1 VGHVAHIARSSMT
14 GAPASPTPH
23 RGHHWSFDNLHE
35 ILTGR
40 GPVRPGGRDQFTA
53 LCPVHED
60 STPSLSVTWKHG
72 HAGGVTLVNCFA
84 CSATAQDVVD
94 ALGLTLADLYDE
106 PLERT
111 QQRTTPRIGRS
122 PQQRTAGP
130 RRGKLGRLPALLGLT
145 PAPQVAHTWDA
156 VQTYPYV
163 DAGGTLVQ
171 EVLRE
176 QCSACPEPHKRFRQ
190 VFLTER
196 GTRVKTKPEGFAP
209 VLYRMPQVLAAVAA
223 GTPVWLVEGE
233 KDVETAERLGL
244 AATTNTQGAD
254 SFPPQLAE
262 VFGGATVHVVLD
274 RDQAGYERGVSLHQQ
289 LTAVHANVVLL
300 LPATPARK
308 SDLTDHVDDGHW
320 KSTETYG
327 GLQVVGVQELAAHAV
342 LATITT
348 KGAGVEQALEQAQLH
363 LDAAEAVVVR
373 ERRTEHQQ
381 AAKRWAVEA
390 ERRYEVITD
399 RIEEVRNHSTLGGS
413 DWAVLAVTEAEEV
426 MRRAGVAA
434 RTVHQITGMAVPP
447 LLQEPLAATGGGED
461 IPLPD
466 GPSEDP
472 GSEQNGWSGERGET
486 RSGLDIEQ
494 PVYRILDGQLV
505 HRTITKDGEEVLKL
519 VLGIDARVVEM
530 EYLEAAD
537 NTLDVDAPVLQGRE
551 GIVGQ
556 AEANPPA
563 PEVLSAVVIAFT
575 HPATGEV
582 MRSRIPADEYR
593 DCTWVDSLP
602 GPPAYDS
609 TPRGI
614 AKLRDALRAVGG
626 QRIARTV
633 RYRST
638 GWRRDEDGG
647 WFYVHAGGA
656 ITSSGAKAAP
666 VMLTGALRRFDLPAP
681 CDDATR
687 LREVFYA
694 HSASMLH
701 RLPERIGAPLLGHI
715 FRSALG
721 PNPWV
726 LTLVGS
732 PGSYKTATASLAM
745 HHWGEL
751 WDRKKPATSM
761 SGNGGTLNAIRVQL
775 SNAKDAMYWADDAA
789 PTKDWAAA
797 QKTIE
802 EFARLVHNG
811 EERARSARDGLSVL
825 DGTPP
830 RSSAIITSEVM
841 PRPGSGAERMLVVPL
856 QQSEIDLE
864 DLKWLD
870 QGDSRF
876 GRAQLMASF
885 LQWLA
890 GDLEQRRKE
899 AFAEAERYADGLR
912 AQGQGVRQSEA
923 VGHTWAGWTA
933 VTSFLCD
940 VEAITAE
947 ERAEL
952 LAQVHE
958 GLTGTVVAATDP
970 DLPITTGARVRE
982 LLAHALRS
990 GLAYVDDVRDGGTPP
1005 WPLAG
1010 RLGWRRVSMGAD
1022 YSTGTERYRFD
1033 AKGIRFGYVLHDP
1046 DGTERVAQ
1054 LIVDPTGLDQVLK
1067 AVGSTMSDA
1076 PQLDRGTAMRAL
1088 YDEGVLIAEKNGTHT
1103 PRLMVK
1109 RTLHCEGRGEVRMV
1123 ALRLHELLGD
1133 PPEDEQELSDAGP
1146 GTDGGPAGD
1155 AATPEDTAK
1164 QATEAGPT
1172 PTIPG
1177 VDDSQRASVV
1187 SSEPDPGLTS
1197 PPIDEEPPVAQ
1208 TYFDLDG
1215 VAAEPEMF
1223 SPSEPCEAC
1232 GQPCGIRMAGYV
1244 LHIPCWESSGAEQGE
1259 TKQEETEPDPASA
1272 PVAAPVAVRPTVVE
1286 ATAVEAT
1293 AVEATAVEATEPRVP
1308 NSAVATTATP
1318 PVTRGSAPR
1327 RPAAA
1332 PASVFT
1338 APAGVLHTD
1347 GVWLADGTRRDLPT
1361 PLTHVG
1367 HLAELV
1373 YELDLGVQVTPF
1385 WEAPG
1390 QIWVTPEML
1399 AHLGVNPTGLGDD
1412 PGQFTTRLRELTA
1425 GSELVT
1431 EALQDGWSLG
1441 GKDGDRL
1448 GTWTRVFREGG
1459 KRGVWVVLVAGMSRD
1474 GMDTPVLADDPDP
1487 ATLAR
1492 RLALFSS
1499 ALQAPWVMNGFTTGL
1514 ELAFKLRG
1522 KDRKNVFA
1530 ASEPVPPAQIS
1541 TENDVAWSRRPT
1553 EAESRKLYV
1562 HAYDRGGSYA
1572 AGVAGLELGI
1582 GAPTHHPE
1590 GCTFDKKL
1598 PGYWRV
1604 EVTDTGDWRMP
1615 HPLNPRGRVGSQPV
1629 WVTTPTLQ
1637 LAVEMGHE
1645 PPVLEA
1651 YTWAEHGRI
1660 LDGWYARVRDA
1671 RTALDTDDVDA
1682 QAARNQL
1689 KVVYTRTIGAFGSE
1703 TFMRGREGY
1712 APERRHHIVA
1722 KARSNML
1729 RRIAQIGRDT
1739 DQWPVAVVTDT
1750 VLYVSDEPDP
1760 VAAWPG
1766 DPKHLG
1772 RGFGQ
1777 FKAEA
1782 SGLLVEQLPHLT
1794 GDGYRG
1800 KQHLGA
1806 PGSALAAG
1814 SGEATA

>member
-1 VGHVAHIARSSMT
+1 MT

-23 RGHHWSFDNLHE
+23 QRRGRHWSFDNLQE
-35 ILTGR
+35 ILAAR
-40 GPVRPGGRDQFTA
+40 GPVLPRGHDHFKA

-60 STPSLSVTWKHG
+60 TTPSLSVTWKPG
-72 HAGGVTLVNCFA
+72 HSGGYTLLNCFG
-84 CSATAQDVVD
+84 CSASARDITD

-106 PLERT
+106 PLERH
-111 QQRTTPRIGRS
+111 QQRSSPRVGRS
-122 PQQRTAGP
+122 PQQRAAGP
-130 RRGKLGRLPALLGLT
+130 RRGKLGRLPALLGVT
-145 PAPQVAHTWDA
+145 PAPDLTHAWEARD
-156 VQTYPYV
+156 TYPYS
-163 DAGGTLVQ
+163 DAAGELVQ

-176 QCSACPEPHKRFRQ
+176 QCSHCEEPHKRFRQ
-190 VFLTER
+190 VFLTAR
-196 GTRVKTKPEGFAP
+196 GAKVKTKPEGFAP
-209 VLYRMPQVLAAVAA
+209 VLYRMPEVLAAVAA

-233 KDVETAERLGL
+233 KDVHTAETLGL
-244 AATTNTQGAD
+244 VATTNTQGAD
-254 SFPPQLAE
+254 SFAAALAE
-262 VFGGATVHVVLD
+262 VFRGATVHVVLD
-274 RDQAGYERGVSLHQQ
+274 RDKAGYERGMGLHQV
-289 LTAVHANVVLL
+289 LTAVGATVQLL
-300 LPATPARK
+300 LPATTERK
-308 SDLTDHVDDGHW
+308 SDLTDHVD
-320 KSTETYG
+320 G
-327 GLQVVGVQELAAHAV
+327 GLWSDAEPFGGLHVVGVQELAAHAV

-348 KGAGVEQALEQAQLH
+348 KRDGVEQALEQAQLH
-363 LDAAEAVVVR
+363 IEVAEAAVVR
-373 ERRTEHQQ
+373 EPRTEHQQ

-399 RIEEVRNHSTLGGS
+399 LIVEVRRHATAAGTI
-413 DWAVLAVTEAEEV
+413 WAGHATEAAEEA
-426 MRRAGVAA
+426 MRQAGVAA
-434 RTVHQITGMAVPP
+434 RTVHQVAGMAVPP
-447 LLQEPLAATGGGED
+447 LLQEPGPGGGED
-461 IPLPD
+461 GGPLPEAPTDDRGD
-466 GPSEDP
+466 GDL
-472 GSEQNGWSGERGET
+472 GWGRERNEGT
-486 RSGLDIEQ
+486 GSGLDIEQ
-494 PVYRILDGQLV
+494 PVYRILDGQVV
-505 HRTITKDGEEVLKL
+505 HRTVSKDGEEVLKL

-530 EYLEAAD
+530 EYLESAD

-556 AEANPPA
+556 DEANPPA

-626 QRIARTV
+626 DRISHTV

-656 ITSSGAKAAP
+656 ITATGARSAP

-681 CDDATR
+681 SDDAAR
-687 LREVFYA
+687 LRDVFFD

-701 RLPERIGAPLLGHI
+701 RLPERVGAPLLGHI

-726 LTLVGS
+726 LVLVGS
-732 PGSYKTATASLAM
+732 PGSYKTATAALGM

-775 SNAKDAMYWADDAA
+775 SNAKDALFWADDAA
-789 PTKDWAAA
+789 PTKDWSAA

-856 QQSEIDLE
+856 QQTEIELN

-870 QGDSRF
+870 QNDSRF

-890 GDLEQRRKE
+890 GDLEQNRKT
-899 AFAEAERYADGLR
+899 AFAEADRYADALR
-912 AQGQGVRQSEA
+912 AQGQGVRQSDA

-933 VTSFLCD
+933 MTAFLAD
-940 VEAITAE
+940 VGAITAA
-947 ERAEL
+947 ERQDL

-958 GLTGTVVAATDP
+958 GLTSTIAAATDP
-970 DLPITTGARVRE
+970 DLPITIGARVRE

-1010 RLGWRRVSMGAD
+1010 RLGWRRVSMGTD
-1022 YSTGTERYRFD
+1022 YSSGDERWRFD

-1046 DGTERVAQ
+1046 SATERVAQ

-1088 YDEGVLIAEKNGTHT
+1088 YDSGVLIAEKNGSHT

-1133 PPEDEQELSDAGP
+1133 HPEGGEVPGDGP
-1146 GTDGGPAGD
+1146 TPDGGPGDGQAAADGSSPGAGSG
-1155 AATPEDTAK
+1155 AASDPAPFTP
-1164 QATEAGPT
+1164 PV
-1172 PTIPG
+1172 
-1177 VDDSQRASVV
+1177 VDVSQQQSVV
-1187 SSEPDPGLTS
+1187 SVEPATGLTS
-1197 PPIDEEPPVAQ
+1197 PPIDEEPLVAQ
-1208 TYFDLDG
+1208 TYSDLDG
-1215 VAAEPEMF
+1215 VLAEPEHF
-1223 SPSEPCEAC
+1223 SPPVPCESC
-1232 GQPCGIRMAGYV
+1232 GRPCGVRMSGYV
-1244 LHIPCWESSGAEQGE
+1244 LHIPCWENSGADQTPSGA
-1259 TKQEETEPDPASA
+1259 TSPVPA
-1272 PVAAPVAVRPTVVE
+1272 PAVTTP
-1286 ATAVEAT
+1286 A
-1293 AVEATAVEATEPRVP
+1293 
-1308 NSAVATTATP
+1308 ATTPTATTP
-1318 PVTRGSAPR
+1318 QPTPR
-1327 RPAAA
+1327 TGGVPTGFAGPAA
-1332 PASVFT
+1332 
-1338 APAGVLHTD
+1338 VLHTD
-1347 GVWLADGTRRDLPT
+1347 GVWLPDGSHRDLPT

-1373 YELDLGVQVTPF
+1373 DQLHLGVRVTSF
-1385 WEAPG
+1385 WDAPG

-1399 AHLGVNPTGLGDD
+1399 GVLGVDPDGLGGD
-1412 PGQFTTRLRELTA
+1412 PAQLNTEMRDLTA
-1425 GSELVT
+1425 GSALVT

-1448 GTWTRVFREGG
+1448 GTWTRVYREGG
-1459 KRGVWVVLVAGMSRD
+1459 KRGVWVVLVAAMSRD
-1474 GMDTPVLADDPDP
+1474 GMDTPVLADDPSP

-1492 RLALFSS
+1492 RLGLLSQ

-1514 ELAFKLRG
+1514 ELMFKLRG
-1522 KDRKNVFA
+1522 RDRKTVFA
-1530 ASEPVPPAQIS
+1530 PSEPVAPARMS
-1541 TENDVAWSRRPT
+1541 VENDVIWSRKPT
-1553 EAESRKLYV
+1553 EAERRRLYV

-1590 GCTFDKKL
+1590 GLVFDKKL

-1604 EVTDTGDWRMP
+1604 EVSDSGDWRMP

-1637 LAVEMGHE
+1637 LAVEMGYE

-1651 YTWAEHGRI
+1651 YTWAEHGRV
-1660 LDGWYARVRDA
+1660 LDGWYSRVRDA
-1671 RTALDTDDVDA
+1671 RATLDTDDVDA
-1682 QAARNQL
+1682 QAARDQL
-1689 KVVYTRTIGAFGSE
+1689 KVVYTRTIGALGSE

-1712 APERRHHIVA
+1712 APERRHHIIA

-1760 VAAWPG
+1760 VLAWPG
-1766 DPKHLG
+1766 QAKHLG

-1806 PGSALAAG
+1806 PGSVTAAG
-1814 SGEATA
+1814 ANGVA

>member
-1 VGHVAHIARSSMT
+1 MT
-14 GAPASPTPH
+14 GVPASPTPN

-35 ILTGR
+35 ILSGH
-40 GPVRPGGRDQFTA
+40 GAMQSSNRDQFLA

-60 STPSLSVTWKHG
+60 SSPSLSVSWKSDHS
-72 HAGGVTLVNCFA
+72 GGYTLVHCFG
-84 CSATAQDVVD
+84 CSATAQDIVD

-106 PLERT
+106 PMERT
-111 QQRTTPRIGRS
+111 PRTSPRVGRS
-122 PQQRTAGP
+122 PQQRAAGP
-130 RRGKLGRLPALLGLT
+130 RRGKLGRLPALLGVS
-145 PAPQVAHTWDA
+145 PAPEVSHTWES
-156 VQTYPYV
+156 VRTYPYLN
-163 DAGGTLVQ
+163 AGGDLVQ
-171 EVLRE
+171 EVVRE
-176 QCSACPEPHKRFRQ
+176 RCSSCEEPHKRFRQ
-190 VFLTER
+190 VFLTAK
-196 GTRVKTKPEGFAP
+196 GARVKTKPEGFAP
-209 VLYRMPQVLAAVAA
+209 VLYRLPEVLVAVAA

-233 KDVETAERLGL
+233 KDAETAEQQGL
-244 AATTNTQGAD
+244 VATTNTQGAD
-254 SFPPQLAE
+254 SFPAGMAE
-262 VFGGATVHVVLD
+262 VFRGATVHVVLD
-274 RDQAGYERGVSLHQQ
+274 RDQAGYERGVSLHQR
-289 LTAVHANVVLL
+289 LTAVGATVVLL
-300 LPATPARK
+300 LPGTTERK
-308 SDLTDHVDDGHW
+308 SDLTDHVDGGKWSDARP
-320 KSTETYG
+320 YG
-327 GLQVVGVQELAAHAV
+327 GLHVVGVQELAAHAV
-342 LATITT
+342 LATIAA
-348 KGAGVEQALEQAQLH
+348 KRDGVEQALEQAQLH
-363 LDAAEAVVVR
+363 LEAAESAVVR
-373 ERRTEHQQ
+373 DTRTEHQQ
-381 AAKRWAVEA
+381 AARRWAVEA
-390 ERRYEVITD
+390 ERRYEVIRD
-399 RIEEVRNHSTLGGS
+399 RIDEVRGHATIAGTV
-413 DWAVLAVTEAEEV
+413 WAAHAVEAAEEAL
-426 MRRAGVAA
+426 RRAGVAA
-434 RTVHQITGMAVPP
+434 RTVHLIAGMAVPP
-447 LLQEPLAATGGGED
+447 LLQEPLATPPDGGDDVPFPDAPTDDPGGE
-461 IPLPD
+461 
-466 GPSEDP
+466 GR
-472 GSEQNGWSGERGET
+472 QWSGARTERARSG
-486 RSGLDIEQ
+486 SGLDIEQ
-494 PVYRILDGQLV
+494 PVYRILEGQVV
-505 HRTITKDGEEVLKL
+505 HRTVSKDGEEVLKL

-602 GPPAYDS
+602 GPPSYDS

-626 QRIARTV
+626 KQITRTV

-656 ITSSGAKAAP
+656 ITAAGAKAAP
-666 VMLTGALRRFDLPAP
+666 VMLTGALRRFDLPP
-681 CDDATR
+681 PSDDATR
-687 LREVFYA
+687 LREAFYA

-715 FRSALG
+715 YRSALG
-721 PNPWV
+721 PSPWV

-732 PGSYKTATASLAM
+732 PGSYKTATASLGM

-870 QGDSRF
+870 QSDSRH

-890 GDLEQRRKE
+890 ADLEQRRKD
-899 AFAEAERYADGLR
+899 AFAEADRYADGLR

-923 VGHTWAGWTA
+923 VGQTWAGWTA
-933 VTSFLCD
+933 MTAFLAE
-940 VEAITAE
+940 VGAITAD

-970 DLPITTGARVRE
+970 DLPITSGARVRE

-1022 YSTGTERYRFD
+1022 YSTGEQRYRFD

-1088 YDEGVLIAEKNGTHT
+1088 YDEGVLIGEKNGAHT

-1133 PPEDEQELSDAGP
+1133 PPEGQEELPETGPDTDSGP
-1146 GTDGGPAGD
+1146 GGSAPAGGPAADGAGHD
-1155 AATPEDTAK
+1155 GTGCAQTLFTP
-1164 QATEAGPT
+1164 
-1172 PTIPG
+1172 PG
-1177 VDDSQRASVV
+1177 VDVSQRSSVV
-1187 SSEPDPGLTS
+1187 SDEPATGLTS
-1197 PPIDEEPPVAQ
+1197 PPIDEESLVAQ
-1208 TYFDLDG
+1208 TYTDLDG
-1215 VAAEPEMF
+1215 VTAEAEHF
-1223 SPSEPCEAC
+1223 SPPLPCEAC
-1232 GQPCGIRMAGYV
+1232 GQPCGVRLDGYV
-1244 LHIPCWESSGAEQGE
+1244 LHIPCWENSGASTQTSPGEDTATSTSAGPAEISSAPPAAGTVVASSGAR
-1259 TKQEETEPDPASA
+1259 T
-1272 PVAAPVAVRPTVVE
+1272 PT
-1286 ATAVEAT
+1286 
-1293 AVEATAVEATEPRVP
+1293 PRTG
-1308 NSAVATTATP
+1308 A
-1318 PVTRGSAPR
+1318 
-1327 RPAAA
+1327 RPAAGA
-1332 PASVFT
+1332 GGFAGPA
-1338 APAGVLHTD
+1338 AVLHTD
-1347 GVWLADGTRRDLPT
+1347 GVWLPDGSRVDLPT

-1373 YELDLGVQVTPF
+1373 DQLHLGVQVTSF
-1385 WEAPG
+1385 WDAPG

-1399 AHLGVNPTGLGDD
+1399 AELGVDPGGLGDD
-1412 PGQFTTRLRELTA
+1412 PAQLNTEMRELTA
-1425 GSELVT
+1425 GSALVT

-1448 GTWTRVFREGG
+1448 GTWTRVYREGG
-1459 KRGVWVVLVAGMSRD
+1459 KRGVWVVLVAAMSRD
-1474 GMDTPVLADDPDP
+1474 GMDTPVVADDPSP

-1492 RLALFSS
+1492 RLGLLSQ

-1514 ELAFKLRG
+1514 ELMFKLRG
-1522 KDRKNVFA
+1522 RDRKTVFA
-1530 ASEPVPPAQIS
+1530 PSEPVAPARMS
-1541 TENDVAWSRRPT
+1541 AENDVIWSRKPT
-1553 EAESRKLYV
+1553 EAERRRLYV

-1590 GCTFDKKL
+1590 GLVFDKKL

-1604 EVTDTGDWRMP
+1604 EVSDSGDWRMP

-1637 LAVEMGHE
+1637 LAVEMGYE

-1651 YTWAEHGRI
+1651 YTWAEHGRV
-1660 LDGWYARVRDA
+1660 LDGWYSRVRDA
-1671 RTALDTDDVDA
+1671 RTTLDTDDVDA
-1682 QAARNQL
+1682 QAARDQL
-1689 KVVYTRTIGAFGSE
+1689 KVVYTRTIGALGSE

-1712 APERRHHIVA
+1712 APERRHHIIA

-1729 RRIAQIGRDT
+1729 RRIAQIGRDS

-1760 VAAWPG
+1760 VLAWPG
-1766 DPKHLG
+1766 QTKHFG

-1806 PGSALAAG
+1806 PGSVIAAG
-1814 SGEATA
+1814 ANGVA

>member
-1 VGHVAHIARSSMT
+1 MT
-14 GAPASPTPH
+14 GVPASPAPH
-23 RGHHWSFDNLHE
+23 RGQHWSFDNLQDVF
-35 ILTGR
+35 TGR
-40 GPVRPGGRDQFTA
+40 GPVKTTNRDQFVA

-60 STPSLSVTWKHG
+60 SSPSLSVSWKPG
-72 HAGGVTLVNCFA
+72 PTSGYTLVHCFG
-84 CSATAQDVVD
+84 CSATAQDVVA
-94 ALGLTLADLYDE
+94 ALGMTLADLYDA
-106 PLERT
+106 PPERT
-111 QQRTTPRIGRS
+111 AEYRTSPRVGRS
-122 PQQRTAGP
+122 PQQRTAGA
-130 RRGKLGRLPALLGLT
+130 RRGKLGRLPALLGTGATT
-145 PAPQVAHTWDA
+145 PDVEHTWAA
-156 VQTYPYV
+156 VKTYPYTS
-163 DAGGTLVQ
+163 AGGALVQ
-171 EVLRE
+171 EVVRE
-176 QCSACPEPHKRFRQ
+176 ECTSCTTQAHKRFRQ
-190 VFLTER
+190 VFLTAR
-196 GTRVKTKPEGFAP
+196 GARVKTKPEGFAP
-209 VLYRMPQVLAAVAA
+209 VLYRLPAVLAAVAA

-233 KDVETAERLGL
+233 KDAETAEGRGL
-244 AATTNTQGAD
+244 VATTNTQGAD
-254 SFPPQLAE
+254 SFPTGMVE
-262 VFGGATVHVVLD
+262 VLRGATVHVVLD
-274 RDQAGYERGVSLHQQ
+274 RDQAGYERGVSLHQR
-289 LTAVHANVVLL
+289 LTAVDAAVQLL
-300 LPATPARK
+300 LPATTARK
-308 SDLTDHVDDGHW
+308 SDLTDHVDDGQW
-320 KSTETYG
+320 RESEAYG
-327 GLQVVGVQELAAHAV
+327 GLQVVDVQGVAAHAV
-342 LATITT
+342 LAVITA
-348 KGAGVEQALEQAQLH
+348 KGEGVEQALEQAQLH
-363 LDAAEAVVVR
+363 LGAAEVAVVR
-373 ERRTEHQQ
+373 DTRTEHQQ

-399 RIEEVRNHSTLGGS
+399 RIEEVRSHSTLAGTEWS
-413 DWAVLAVTEAEEV
+413 ALAVQEAEEA

-434 RTVHQITGMAVPP
+434 RTVHQVTGMAVPP
-447 LLQEPLAATGGGED
+447 LLQEPLVATGGAED

-466 GPSEDP
+466 APSEESRPEDR
-472 GSEQNGWSGERGET
+472 SWAGERGEG

-494 PVYRILDGQLV
+494 PVYRILEGQVV
-505 HRTITKDGEEVLKL
+505 HRTVTKDGEELLKL

-530 EYLEAAD
+530 EYLESVD

-556 AEANPPA
+556 QEANPPA

-626 QRIARTV
+626 KQITRTV

-656 ITSSGAKAAP
+656 ITAAGAKAAP

-681 CDDATR
+681 SDDAPR
-687 LREVFYA
+687 LREAFYD

-732 PGSYKTATASLAM
+732 PGSYKTATASLGM

-870 QGDSRF
+870 QADSRF

-933 VTSFLCD
+933 MTAFLLD
-940 VEAITAE
+940 VEAITAD

-1022 YSTGTERYRFD
+1022 YSTGAERYRFD

-1088 YDEGVLIAEKNGTHT
+1088 YDEGVLIAEKNGSHT

-1133 PPEDEQELSDAGP
+1133 PPEDEQELPETGPDTDAGP
-1146 GTDGGPAGD
+1146 AGEAAAPAEGAEAGD
-1155 AATPEDTAK
+1155 GSGGGQTLLT
-1164 QATEAGPT
+1164 
-1172 PTIPG
+1172 PG
-1177 VDDSQRASVV
+1177 VDDSQRTSVV
-1187 SSEPDPGLTS
+1187 SEEPATGLTS
-1197 PPIDEEPPVAQ
+1197 PPIDEETLVGQ
-1208 TYFDLDG
+1208 TYTDLDG
-1215 VAAEPEMF
+1215 VTAEASHF
-1223 SPSEPCEAC
+1223 SPPLPCESC
-1232 GQPCGIRMAGYV
+1232 GQPCGVRLDGYV
-1244 LHIPCWESSGAEQGE
+1244 LHIPCWENSGASTPTTVSTQPGAA
-1259 TKQEETEPDPASA
+1259 EEAAAAEVSAASA
-1272 PVAAPVAVRPTVVE
+1272 AAEISIKTSSAPAVT
-1286 ATAVEAT
+1286 
-1293 AVEATAVEATEPRVP
+1293 
-1308 NSAVATTATP
+1308 
-1318 PVTRGSAPR
+1318 GSAGTSSTTQ
-1327 RPAAA
+1327 
-1332 PASVFT
+1332 PASVRRT
-1338 APAGVLHTD
+1338 AADAAGFAGPAAVLHTD
-1347 GVWLADGTRRDLPT
+1347 GVWLPDGSRVDLPT

-1373 YELDLGVQVTPF
+1373 DQLNLGVKVTSY
-1385 WEAPG
+1385 WDAPG

-1399 AHLGVNPTGLGDD
+1399 AELGVDPGGLGDY
-1412 PGQFTTRLRELTA
+1412 PAQLNTRMRELTA
-1425 GSELVT
+1425 GTALVT

-1448 GTWTRVFREGG
+1448 GTWTRVWREGG
-1459 KRGVWVVLVAGMSRD
+1459 KRGVWVVLVAAMSRD
-1474 GMDTPVLADDPDP
+1474 EMDTPVLAGNPSP

-1492 RLALFSS
+1492 RLSLFAG
-1499 ALQAPWVMNGFTTGL
+1499 ALQAPWVMNGFTSGL

-1522 KDRKNVFA
+1522 KDRKTVFA
-1530 ASEPVPPAQIS
+1530 ASEPVPPAQMS
-1541 TENDVAWSRRPT
+1541 TENDVIWSRRPT
-1553 EAESRKLYV
+1553 EAESRRLYV

-1590 GCTFDKKL
+1590 GMVFDKRL

-1604 EVTDTGDWRMP
+1604 EVGDSGDWRMP

-1651 YTWAEHGRI
+1651 YTWAKHGRV
-1660 LDGWYARVRDA
+1660 LDSWYSRVRDA

-1689 KVVYTRTIGAFGSE
+1689 KVVYTRTIGALGSE

-1729 RRIAQIGRDT
+1729 RRIAQIGRDHN
-1739 DQWPVAVVTDT
+1739 QWPVAVVTDT
-1750 VLYVSDEPDP
+1750 VLYVSDEQDP
-1760 VAAWPG
+1760 VKAWPG
-1766 DPKHLG
+1766 EAKHLG

-1777 FKAEA
+1777 FKPEA
-1782 SGLLVEQLPHLT
+1782 SGLLSTQLPHLS

-1800 KQHLGA
+1800 KQHLSA
-1806 PGSALAAG
+1806 PGAVTAASSDG
-1814 SGEATA
+1814 AA